1 MGMQRILLRR
11 LLCVL
16 LVLVSLTVPFAA
28 FAQEEEELSREELM
42 ALLADTITIPEGQ
55 DAQLDDYLVLPEDHV
70 TPETDTFQLLL
81 VGTDNYKEGRR
92 GLSDTM
98 MLVQLDPKTKTIKLA
113 SFLRDMYVKIPGHGS
128 TRLNAAYVYGGAD
141 LMLQTLKNNFGIE
154 PDAYVEVYFSRM
166 AALFDAI
173 GGVEVNV
180 SKREVTQANLIMRA
194 YNVRMGKR
202 QTDGF
207 IKKSGLQTL
216 TGKQALCF
224 SRIRKIDSDFE
235 RTNRQRTV
243 VEAAFH
249 KIMTLSWD
257 QIGELV
263 LDNLDNVNTNL
274 SGEDAIRLIP
284 MALSAKDATF
294 EELHIPIDAGYASK
308 RINGMAVL
316 VPNLKKNVA
325 ALDAFL
331 YGPQE

>member
-1 MGMQRILLRR
+1 MGMQRISFRR

-16 LVLVSLTVPFAA
+16 LALVCLVVPFAA
-28 FAQEEEELSREELM
+28 FAQEEAEPSKEDLM

-55 DAQLDDYLVLPEDHV
+55 DAQLDDYLVLPDDHA

-81 VGTDNYKEGRR
+81 VGTDNYKESRR

-154 PDAYVEVYFSRM
+154 PDAYVVVNFSRM

-194 YNVRMGKR
+194 YNVKMGKK
-202 QTDGF
+202 QTDGL

-224 SRIRKIDSDFE
+224 SRIRKIDSDFA

-284 MALSAKDATF
+284 MALEAKDATF
-294 EELHIPIDAGYASK
+294 EELHIPVDGGYASK
-308 RINGMAVL
+308 MISGMAVL